1 MFIIAKLSMPNYKQS
16 KIYYII
22 NHTTNLKYVGSTT
35 NKYLSQRLQKHLSD
49 YKKYLKGEKATPA
62 TSHKVLT
69 NDNFEILLLENFP
82 CNSKEEL
89 LRRERFFIESNEC
102 VNKLLPTRTNSERNE
117 KYKQLRIEHNARFM
131 IETEEPTKKINEK
144 YIITENSDD
153 EILIRDVNST
163 LCDHKKKIQNVLK
176 SLKVNKKKA
185 RNRVNRDKWVYT
197 GLKIRE
203 SNNED

>member
-22 NHTTNLKYVGSTT
+22 NYTTNLKYVGSTT

-62 TSHKVLT
+62 TSYKVLT

-131 IETEEPTKKINEK
+131 IETEELTKKINEK

-153 EILIRDVNST
+153 EILVRDVNST
-163 LCDHKKKIQNVLK
+163 LCDHKKKIQNVLE

-185 RNRVNRDKWVYT
+185 TKRVNRDKWVYT

-203 SNNED
+203 SNNDD